1 MKLNI
6 GRLVTVSAFVI
17 ALGWGAS
24 QARAQKATF
33 HLPFEAHWG
42 TTVLDPGNYSLSAPN
57 SSSATRIFFLQSNAG
72 TQMAVPII
80 VNSETTSGHSHLKLV
95 RIDGTYYVQE
105 YVSEATGTALK
116 FAIPKATHRELRAQ
130 DQVLLA
136 LDF

>member
-1 MKLNI
+1 MNLSMT
-6 GRLVTVSAFVI
+6 RLITVSAFVV

-42 TTVLDPGNYSLSAPN
+42 STVLDPGNYTLSAPN
-57 SSSATRIFFLQSNAG
+57 SSSPTRIFFLHGNAG
-72 TQMAVPII
+72 IQMAVPII
-80 VNSETTSGHSHLKLV
+80 VNNETASGHSHLKLV
-95 RIDGTYYVQE
+95 KVDGTYYVQE
-105 YVSEATGTALK
+105 YVSEATGTSLK
-116 FAIPKATHRELRAQ
+116 FATPRATHRELRAQ